1 MSTAPTNEPSP
12 LERASGLRF
21 IIAVLLSLL
30 VAGAGHIVLGYVN
43 RGFKWFASSIVT
55 GALFVGAVLA
65 GKPYLAWVVAAT
77 LVIIRLA
84 GIVDT
89 LRLRTMQTSLAH
101 VKAAMLAIVIL
112 VLGDLAGEGATRLVR
127 ADFLPTE
134 SMYPTIEAGD
144 HFVTSSVWS
153 NVGRG
158 ELIVFDYPL
167 DPSKRYV
174 KRSIAIG
181 GDRVEIRGEQIILN
195 GKPVDRMPSEES
207 CTLHNMNCKI
217 WRETIDGKTYRTVLM
232 DDDRYHVDPTARNF
246 GPVVIPY
253 GQVFV
258 LGDNRDNSADSRY
271 WGNVPVELIH
281 VRPKFVYWSSSN
293 SGIRWS
299 RINQTLQ

>member
-1 MSTAPTNEPSP
+1 MSTAATNEPP
-12 LERASGLRF
+12 RLERASGLRF
-21 IIAVLLSLL
+21 VIAGLLSLL

-55 GALFVGAVLA
+55 GALLVGAVLA
-65 GKPYLAWVVAAT
+65 GKPYLVWFVAAI
-77 LVIIRLA
+77 LVVIRLA
-84 GIVDT
+84 GMVDT
-89 LRLRTMQTSLAH
+89 LRLRTMQTRLAP

-127 ADFLPTE
+127 AGSLLTE

-167 DPSKRYV
+167 DPSKRYL

-195 GKPVDRMPSEES
+195 GKPVNRMLSEES
-207 CTLHNMNCKI
+207 CTLHDMSCKI

-232 DDDRYHVDPTARNF
+232 DDVRYNDPTARNF

-258 LGDNRDNSADSRY
+258 LGDNRDNSADSRN

-281 VRPKFVYWSSSN
+281 VRPKFVYWSSSS